1 MKAKKFAGRLLTLI
15 MMMVMLTGAA
25 YAEGSTLHDLLAIV
39 PAPEEGARV
48 FLSYVDVDAMMKARP
63 AEFIPKNADE
73 HFLPAAQPYRMAR
86 MGVVAGS
93 PELQMALL
101 MPDAEA
107 VNGFSPF
114 AVKRSLYLGHPPYQQ
129 TWLTGD
135 FEEAPLTG
143 ALTAQDYQMMEAP
156 QGGFAVWC
164 PDGDCSIGHNMDM
177 NRRNAASLFGGSLGR
192 RWPIALFPGVLAT
205 APDEKVFEGIINQ
218 QGPSLSELPAVQ
230 AMLKL
235 LQPEG
240 APPPSQL
247 ILVDAGDG
255 MGEQVPGV
263 GLMALAQ
270 VDGETAL
277 TVRLVLQFEEEAA
290 AQAARERLD
299 GEGLEAIQ
307 LQDNTPL
314 TARLEDLQGQVTD
327 LSVQVSP
334 GAGALLVMDVSFPSQ
349 AQVTAADPESPSAL
363 PFGMF
368 YQMFMK
374 RDLRWLVP

>member
-1 MKAKKFAGRLLTLI
+1 MSARKFAGRLLPLLL
-15 MMMVMLTGAA
+15 MMVMLTGAA
-25 YAEGSTLHDLLAIV
+25 LAEGGSLRGLFSMV

-48 FLSYVDVDAMMKARP
+48 FLSYVDYEAMNKARP
-63 AEFIPKNADE
+63 AEFVPKNWE
-73 HFLPAAQPYRMAR
+73 EQMLPEAQPYRMAR
-86 MGVVAGS
+86 MGVVTGS
-93 PELQMALL
+93 PEMQMALL
-101 MPDAEA
+101 MPDTEA

-114 AVKRSLYLGHPPYQQ
+114 AVKQALYLGHPPYQQ

-135 FEEAPLTG
+135 FEEAPLTEV
-143 ALTAQDYQMMEAP
+143 LTAQDYQPVEAP

-177 NRRNAASLFGGSLGR
+177 GRRNASLLFGGTLGR
-192 RWPIALFPGVLAT
+192 RWPIALFPGALAT
-205 APDEKVFEGIINQ
+205 APDEKVFAQIISKEA
-218 QGPSLSELPAVQ
+218 PSLLDAPVVQ
-230 AMLKL
+230 AFLAALEK
-235 LQPEG
+235 EG